1 MRISAR
7 GISKGHALP
16 QVTVHARSGEVRL
29 VAVEGGQR
37 PSVLGLLLSGRMA
50 PDTGEVTVDGE
61 PDAARLRR
69 TVALID
75 APDVSAP
82 YDDLTLESV
91 LREELAFAGVRRTR
105 RTAARLLADWN
116 AADQRAVPLRAVPAA
131 LRVRALAEA
140 ATMRAG
146 TEAAVIVSPDRHG
159 GDPAGWYDVADR
171 LARRGLA
178 VIVLAGAAAIAALE
192 RDEPAPDALATL
204 PAEPAEAEPEPA
216 PEPGPER
223 APEPSR
229 ASDAAPEHDAG
240 SAPEPAVDAAPEPD
254 VGAAPA
260 GAPEAE
266 PTAEPDRR
274 AAEPEPAPDNNPEPE
289 PDAATD
295 PRPEPE
301 PDPTRAPASDP
312 TTPPRT
318 EAPAEEMP
326 S

>member
-16 QVTVHARSGEVRL
+16 QVTVHARSGDVRL

-37 PSVLGLLLSGRMA
+37 PSILGLLLSGRMA

-69 TVALID
+69 AVVLID

-105 RTAARLLADWN
+105 RTAARLLADWK

-159 GDPAGWYDVADR
+159 GDPAGWYDVAQR

-178 VIVLAGAAAIAALE
+178 VVVLAGTAAIAALE
-192 RDEPAPDALATL
+192 RDEPAPDALASRPGA
-204 PAEPAEAEPEPA
+204 PADAEPELA
-216 PEPGPER
+216 PEPGPES

-229 ASDAAPEHDAG
+229 ASDAAPE
-240 SAPEPAVDAAPEPD
+240 PAVDAALEPD
-254 VGAAPA
+254 ADAAPIR
-260 GAPEAE
+260 APEAE

-274 AAEPEPAPDNNPEPE
+274 AAEPELEPDDNPEPDRAAE
-289 PDAATD
+289 PDAA
-295 PRPEPE
+295 PEPE
-301 PDPTRAPASDP
+301 PDPTRVPASDP

>member
-159 GDPAGWYDVADR
+159 GDPAGWYDVAER

-178 VIVLAGAAAIAALE
+178 VVVLAGAAAIAALE
-192 RDEPAPDALATL
+192 RDEPSRDALATR

-216 PEPGPER
+216 LER

-229 ASDAAPEHDAG
+229 ASDAAPE
-240 SAPEPAVDAAPEPD
+240 PAVDAAPEPD
-254 VGAAPA
+254 AAAAPA

-266 PTAEPDRR
+266 PTVEPDRR
-274 AAEPEPAPDNNPEPE
+274 AAV
-289 PDAATD
+289 
-295 PRPEPE
+295 PEPE
-301 PDPTRAPASDP
+301 PDPTRAPTSDP

>member
-50 PDTGEVTVDGE
+50 PGTGEVTVDGE

-159 GDPAGWYDVADR
+159 GDPEGWYDVAER

-178 VIVLAGAAAIAALE
+178 VVVLAGAAAIAALE
-192 RDEPAPDALATL
+192 RDEPAPDALAAR

-216 PEPGPER
+216 PEPALER

-229 ASDAAPEHDAG
+229 ASDAAPE
-240 SAPEPAVDAAPEPD
+240 PAAAAAFEPD
-254 VGAAPA
+254 ADAAPA

-266 PTAEPDRR
+266 PAAEPDRR
-274 AAEPEPAPDNNPEPE
+274 AAEPEPEPGNNPGPDR
-289 PDAATD
+289 DAAAD
-295 PRPEPE
+295 PRLEPE